1 MWWLQISEV
10 SILGVKTTQM
20 GCQHWLYSLVAYFSS
35 QRSRLLQLK
44 GLLAFSPNFLNLFL
58 FHGKVEANNYKLTK
72 PYWAQTVMKKWN
84 GMAVESGFG
93 LVSWFSTTKN
103 WMIQGEKRSMIS
115 IEKDWPRI
123 QDKKKKKTTHKTF
136 RAPSEWQIYITVTDF
151 YFLWLQNRCRL
162 WLQPSN

>member
-1 MWWLQISEV
+1 MNMWWLQISEV

-123 QDKKKKKTTHKTF
+123 QDKKKKNN
-136 RAPSEWQIYITVTDF
+136 PQDI
-151 YFLWLQNRCRL
+151 
-162 WLQPSN
+162 